1 MSWGNDGNTERIC
14 PKTGRRVKRAREHR
28 WASWALPFV
37 GLASLLWFL
46 IRVIPKPSRAAYPC
60 QRAAFPLASGFVVW
74 LTGIVVSSLAYR
86 KAKRLAGRA
95 RYVAAGF
102 LAAVAVAALWWS
114 INITAD
120 TGARAAFVPIDPP
133 NSPMG
138 VGKGIYPGRVV
149 WVHDPNATKWDGVTG
164 HWWDEQNLDQQ
175 AVDKML
181 SHALRTLT
189 AEQNDAAAWDALFRY
204 FNRTHGAGEV
214 GYQPGEK
221 IAIKI
226 NLNEEGYGPA
236 YGGNGRMPSP
246 QMIHSLLAQLFDKVH
261 VSGSN
266 VTIYDASRA
275 IADPLYNRIHGD
287 SDPNFQNVR
296 FVANTTRNGRVGA
309 VYDPAY
315 PVHFANPSVSPANNA
330 TAYLPTCV
338 TEAKYLINMAP
349 LSGHS
354 MFGFTASGKNWF
366 GSICWR
372 TNANYGSWNGGW
384 TPSPLH
390 NFGLRNNPMGSY
402 NCIVDLIGH
411 PQLGGKTLLF
421 LVDGLYGSDNAI
433 TTVLR
438 FSSFGNN
445 WTASVFASQDSIAI
459 DSVMLDF
466 LRNEPL
472 LNNNCSGQGVD
483 NYLHEAALA
492 GNPPS
497 GRFYDPGS
505 TGSRLASLG
514 VHEHWNNAVDKQYS
528 RNLGKSEGI
537 ELVTPSLAVAD
548 GAVTNTATGIHY
560 GHIRDAVSE
569 ASNGDVIEV
578 APGIYK
584 ETVSFSGKALRI
596 TSQDP
601 WDSNVV
607 AATVI
612 QGATFASGADANSVL
627 QGFTICG
634 PGRGISC
641 EGASPWIDHC
651 RIVDNEQ
658 SGITLSAAS
667 NPLLTN
673 CVIAG
678 NGGDGIDMSATQGS
692 RQVVYGRATILHCD
706 ILGNRG
712 NGIRG
717 GRSTVDSTIIR
728 ANGRVP
734 GTAQV
739 IANAAT
745 VSYSNV
751 QGGWPGEGN
760 IDADPDFVKPGCWA
774 DPTDPNEPAGA
785 GETEAVWVGGDY
797 HLKAG
802 SPCIDAGNPVVITW
816 MDLEIDDMW
825 RAVGSA
831 PDIGAY
837 EFGTLPSPVSISR
850 PARSCGT
857 RATAADAGQG
867 ARQPL
872 ADG

>member
-1 MSWGNDGNTERIC
+1 MRPSTNRPSWVNDEHGERIC
-14 PKTGRRVKRAREHR
+14 PKTGRRIEREREHR
-28 WASWALPFV
+28 WASWMLPFV

-60 QRAAFPLASGFVVW
+60 QRAAFPLASAFVVW
-74 LTGIVVSSLAYR
+74 LTGIIVSSLAYR

-95 RYVAAGF
+95 RYVAAGLF
-102 LAAVAVAALWWS
+102 AAVAVAAIWSS

-120 TGARAAFVPIDPP
+120 TDARAAFVPIDPP
-133 NSPMG
+133 NSPIG

-164 HWWDEQNLDQQ
+164 FWWEDRNLDQQ
-175 AVDKML
+175 AVDNMV
-181 SHALRTLT
+181 SRTLRTL
-189 AEQNDAAAWDALFRY
+189 AGEEDDAAAWDAIFRY
-204 FNRTHGAGEV
+204 FNRTHGTGDV

-226 NLNEEGYGPA
+226 NLNAEGYGPA
-236 YGGNGRMPSP
+236 YDTRGGNGRMPSP
-246 QMIHSLLAQLFDKVH
+246 QVVHSLLAQLFDNVH
-261 VSGSN
+261 VSGSD

-275 IADPLYNRIHGD
+275 IANPLYNRIHGD
-287 SDPNFQNVR
+287 ADPNFQNVR
-296 FVANTTRNGRVGA
+296 FVANTTGNGRIGA

-315 PVHFANPSVSPANNA
+315 PVRFANPSVSPANNA

-338 TEAKYLINMAP
+338 TEAKYLIDMAQ
-349 LSGHS
+349 LSAHS
-354 MFGFTASGKNWF
+354 MYGFTACGKNWF
-366 GSICWR
+366 GSIYWR
-372 TNANYGSWNGGW
+372 TGGGW

-402 NCIVDLIGH
+402 NPIVDLIGH

-433 TTVLR
+433 TRVLR

-459 DSVMLDF
+459 DSVVLDF

-497 GRFYDPGS
+497 GSFYDPS
-505 TGSRLASLG
+505 RTGSRLASLG

-528 RNLGKSEGI
+528 RNLGGSEGI
-537 ELVTPSLAVAD
+537 ELVTASLAVAD
-548 GAVTNTATGIHY
+548 GAVTNTVTGIHY
-560 GHIRDAVSE
+560 GYIRDAVSE

-578 APGIYK
+578 APGIYT

-596 TSQDP
+596 TSRDP
-601 WDSNVV
+601 WDSHVV

-612 QGATFASGADANSVL
+612 QGATFAAGADANSVL
-627 QGFTICG
+627 EGFTISG
-634 PGRGISC
+634 PGPGISC
-641 EGASPWIDHC
+641 EAASPRIDHC
-651 RIVDNEQ
+651 CIVDNGK
-658 SGITLSAAS
+658 SGIVLSAGS

-673 CVIAG
+673 CIIAG

-717 GRSTVDSTIIR
+717 GRPTVDSTIIR

-734 GTAQV
+734 GTAQI

-760 IDADPDFVKPGCWA
+760 IDADPNFVKPGYWA
-774 DPTDPNEPAGA
+774 DRADPNEPTVAGD
-785 GETEAVWVGGDY
+785 TNAVWVGGDY
-797 HLKAG
+797 HLRG
-802 SPCIDAGNPVVITW
+802 DSPCIDAGNPVIITW
-816 MDLEIDDMW
+816 MGVEIDGMW
-825 RAVGSA
+825 PVVGSA
-831 PDIGAY
+831 PEIGAY
-837 EFGTLPSPVSISR
+837 EFGMLSSFASTSR
-850 PARSCGT
+850 PPRSYGT
-857 RATAADAGQG
+857 CATAASAGQKT
-867 ARQPL
+867 R
-872 ADG
+872 